1 MELTF
6 SSILTIIIVIVAI
19 YLAIKFIINP
29 VAKIITGI
37 LIVLAVVYILKNFFS
52 INVFEL
58 IPFGNYLD
66 VGHWMQILENMLL
79 NFIQSL
85 FKQ

>member
-6 SSILTIIIVIVAI
+6 SSILTIIIVVVAI

-29 VAKIITGI
+29 IAKIITGI

-66 VGHWMQILENMLL
+66 ISHWLSVFQNMLL